1 MIGIS
6 RGWKVGLVI
15 GFRISM
21 RKAQMSE
28 IRIFWNRATVSRGQ
42 DVDTKGPHPGES
54 LLLLLLF
61 LA

>member
-28 IRIFWNRATVSRGQ
+28 IRIFLELGDSFKRAGC
-42 DVDTKGPHPGES
+42 
-54 LLLLLLF
+54 
-61 LA
+61 

>member
-15 GFRISM
+15 GFRIST

-28 IRIFWNRATVSRGQ
+28 IRNFFGIGQ

-54 LLLLLLF
+54 LLLLLF